1 MKSRSFVR
9 SGKNYGV
16 FLVTALLL
24 VSCICGCTQL
34 AGQKSAAITVT
45 KPDNFHILVAF
56 VGGPG
61 MDKLIGMEI
70 TVTDS
75 RGRNWTQS
83 IGSRETMTAL
93 KAPSSQTFT
102 GQYSGKN
109 HVVVTGYFSD
119 GSQKVLIDKD
129 I

>member
-1 MKSRSFVR
+1 MKLRSFVR
-9 SGKNYGV
+9 LEKNYV
-16 FLVTALLL
+16 IFFATALLL
-24 VSCICGCTQL
+24 VSCICGCTQP
-34 AGQKSAAITVT
+34 AGQNSTAVTVT

-61 MDKLIGMEI
+61 MDKLLEMEI

-75 RGRNWTQS
+75 QGRNWTQS

-109 HVVVTGYFSD
+109 HVVIIGYFSD
-119 GSQKVLIDKD
+119 GTQKVVLDKD

>member
-1 MKSRSFVR
+1 MKLRSSVR
-9 SGKNYGV
+9 LEKYYAV
-16 FLVTALLL
+16 LFVTALLL

-34 AGQKSAAITVT
+34 AGQNNPAITVT

-61 MDKLIGMEI
+61 MDKLLEMEI

-75 RGRNWTQS
+75 QGRNRTQS
-83 IGSRETMTAL
+83 IGSRETVTVL

-109 HVVVTGYFSD
+109 HVVITGYFSD
-119 GSQKVLIDKD
+119 GTRKVLVDKD
-129 I
+129 V